1 MGSRTFGTLTNARP
15 GSTMVPANLSGRDVS
30 GQQKYC
36 ASCKKV
42 LDPQYLFCP
51 ECGSTLQA
59 APEPPE
65 TPQAHAPEPGPT
77 TLEAAEKRPSPQPVS
92 SVQTRPGAPVPP
104 ALGGFRVVRLPRGG
118 GAPIPRD
125 VPPQGLVVGRS
136 GTDLAFPEDD
146 TVSPRHARM
155 TPEGDSLRVEDLGS
169 TNGLFLRLKEPHP
182 LVEGDVF
189 VCGDTV
195 FRISFAVAR
204 APENEFRFFLAPT
217 EKPPLATLTRI
228 LADGRDGEVFPVRTL
243 PMLIGR
249 EEGHIRFAS
258 DRFMS
263 RRHAQIE
270 PGPSGPLL
278 VDQKS
283 RNGTYLRR
291 EGTLFLEGGD
301 ILLIG
306 RQLLR
311 VEALA

>member
-1 MGSRTFGTLTNARP
+1 MS
-15 GSTMVPANLSGRDVS
+15 V
-30 GQQKYC
+30 QKYC
-36 ASCKKV
+36 ASCRKV

-59 APEPPE
+59 APGPE
-65 TPQAHAPEPGPT
+65 QAPAPEPRAGDPGPT
-77 TLEAAEKRPSPQPVS
+77 TLEASEARPAPQPIS
-92 SVQTRPGAPVPP
+92 SVRTRPGAPVPP
-104 ALGGFRVVRLPRGG
+104 AVGGFRIVRLPRGG

-125 VPPQGLVVGRS
+125 IPLQGLVVGRS
-136 GTDLAFPEDD
+136 GADLSFPEDD
-146 TVSPRHARM
+146 TVSPRHVRM

-182 LVEGDVF
+182 LVDGDVF

-204 APENEFRFFLAPT
+204 SPESDFRFFLAPS

-228 LADGRDGEVFPVRTL
+228 LSDGRDGEVFPVRTL
-243 PMLIGR
+243 PLLIGR
-249 EEGHIRFAS
+249 EEGHIRFAA

-270 PGPSGPLL
+270 QGPSGLLL

-291 EGTLFLEGGD
+291 EGVLFLQAGD
-301 ILLIG
+301 ILLVG